1 MQTKHN
7 PSTQNMQKSLQAI
20 LRGCGIY
27 HQSADLFYQRLW
39 HERLDQIGFRVTS
52 VTKKPYHHVW
62 IIGMYGTLTAQSYLL
77 MTKPVAEQHLSTNDV
92 LVKQLQIEV
101 QQIAKSLG
109 SRLRRDHIHVD
120 RKGAYFKVIFVWPLG
135 RPGRFYTLPKQA
147 DAFSV
152 LIRPWLRRNRN

>member
-1 MQTKHN
+1 
-7 PSTQNMQKSLQAI
+7 MQKSLQAI
-20 LRGCGIY
+20 LRRCGIH
-27 HQSADLFYQRLW
+27 HQSADLLYQRLW
-39 HERLDQIGFRVTS
+39 HERLSQIGFRVTS
-52 VTKKPYHHVW
+52 ATKKPYHHVW

-77 MTKPVAEQHLSTNDV
+77 MTKPVAKQHLSTNDV

-135 RPGRFYTLPKQA
+135 RPGRFYTLQKQV